1 MENSIVENT
10 PQTCT
15 EELDQV
21 SEQFSGLLNTLTT
34 FRVQITAVQQQLRG
48 LEKTVKRELKGARK
62 AVEKHKRKG
71 NRKPSGFA
79 RPAKISAELCKFMS
93 KEEDTEVAR
102 TEVTQFIIKYISD
115 NQLQNPENRKI
126 ITPDAS
132 LKQLLGVNDGEEVTY
147 FNLQKYMNKHFHKK
161 TVVNSTEE

>member
-1 MENSIVENT
+1 MDNNVVENT
-10 PQTCT
+10 PLNST

-21 SEQFSGLLNTLTT
+21 SEQFNGLLNTLTT
-34 FRVQITAVQQQLRG
+34 FRSQITAVQQQLRG

-79 RPAKISAELCKFMS
+79 KPSKISAEL
-93 KEEDTEVAR
+93 
-102 TEVTQFIIKYISD
+102 TQFIIKYISEHD
-115 NQLQNPENRKI
+115 LQNPSNRKI

-132 LKQLLGVNDGEEVTY
+132 LKQLLGVGDGDEVTY
-147 FNLQKYMNKHFHKK
+147 FNLQKYMNKHFITK
-161 TVVNSTEE
+161 